1 MSLLMEN
8 AWEFEAACT
17 QIRGLLSQVGSCQIC
32 HIADE
37 IMRDFVAIIRL
48 AEHGMV
54 LKPHDLTREGGVM
67 LDMLD
72 KLFFTLSNNPE
83 NDHLIKRL
91 AMSTGVWI
99 AHNGG
104 SLQEMGLLVN
114 AVATFANQSSR
125 QQDLEALYEASVYL
139 LVGADE
145 FIKADLDK
153 RDTMRPWRLLNLNH
167 GIIATRTNNVDVMK
181 RAYAYL
187 IKHLPEEAAGFFTL
201 ARQKVQGSQHP
212 AHVRN
217 LVEQYYRLYTEA
229 SPPLLTERVLLH

>member
-8 AWEFEAACT
+8 SWEFETACV
-17 QIRGLLSQVGSCQIC
+17 QIRSLLAQVGSCQIC

-37 IMRDFVAIIRL
+37 IMRDFVAITRL

-54 LKPHDLTREGGVM
+54 LKPHELTREGGVM

-72 KLFFTLSNNPE
+72 KLFFTLSSTPE
-83 NDHLIKRL
+83 NDHLIKQL

-99 AHNGG
+99 VHKGG

-114 AVATFANQSSR
+114 AVATFANQSQR

-153 RDTMRPWRLLNLNH
+153 RNTMRPWRLLNLNH
-167 GIIATRTNNVDVMK
+167 GIIATRTNNIDLIK

-187 IKHLPEEAAGFFTL
+187 IQHLPEEAKGFFTL
-201 ARQKVQGSQHP
+201 AWQKVQSQQHP
-212 AHVRN
+212 PHVRK
-217 LVEQYYRLYTEA
+217 LVEQYYRLYTEEM
-229 SPPLLTERVLLH
+229 PLPTAEKVMFH